1 MPKFIIHKDGVY
13 NLFTTIADGA
23 CYQSGLTL
31 EQLRG
36 PGCLNIQT
44 PGQELDFQA
53 RLNRVHETG
62 CSGIGYTLK
71 SIIAG
76 NRSGPNESEVP
87 YDEFIQKYLTI
98 QAEDSAHE
106 AAMSGKGEADAE

>member
-23 CYQSGLTL
+23 CYESGLTL

-36 PGCLNIQT
+36 PGCLGISS
-44 PGQELDFQA
+44 PGQEVDFQA
-53 RLNRVHETG
+53 RLDRAHETG

-76 NRSGPNESEVP
+76 NRSGPNEAEVP

-98 QAEDSAHE
+98 QPEDSTHE
-106 AAMSGKGEADAE
+106 AATAERKET

>member
-1 MPKFIIHKDGVY
+1 MPKYIIHKDGVY
-13 NLFTTIADGA
+13 NLFTTVADGA
-23 CYQSGLTL
+23 CYESGLTL

-44 PGQELDFQA
+44 PGQELDFQG
-53 RLNRVHETG
+53 RLGRAHSTG
-62 CSGIGYTLK
+62 CSGLGETLET
-71 SIIAG
+71 IIAG

-87 YDEFIQKYLTI
+87 YAEFIQKYLTI

-106 AAMSGKGEADAE
+106 AATAERKET